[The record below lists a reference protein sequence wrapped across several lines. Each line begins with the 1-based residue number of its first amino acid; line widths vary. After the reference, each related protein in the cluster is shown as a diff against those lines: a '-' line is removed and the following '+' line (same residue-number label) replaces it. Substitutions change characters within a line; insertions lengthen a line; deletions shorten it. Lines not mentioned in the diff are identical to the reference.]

1 VSFFSDNTNEI
12 VNINLLHQ
20 GAYFEVYKVK
30 VGLRWYAR
38 KQISPQYRNQ
48 DFYIQLLQ
56 KEFEIGQHL
65 DHPNIVKYLFLNKDE
80 SGWYL
85 LTDFVEGI
93 ELHKLISNKKH
104 TTFPLVK
111 SLINQLLIDIG
122 SALIYLHNKNIY
134 HGDLSTR
141 NIIYSTNLNKFIL
154 LDLGHAVANNY
165 INLGGGTHYFTAPET
180 INTPTTINASSD
192 IYSIGKILQSINLGY
207 NSTYLNNTI
216 KKCCYSNQ
224 KLRPQSIQELLGL
237 TKKRNHIS
245 WIVYVTISITFI
257 IGIIITIQT
266 NIAKKVTPNTTITNS
281 TNKGTKLI
289 DTINRTIVYK
299 PNNSKP
305 LTEKVNLP
313 KIEHTTYSKLDS
325 IVYTFSFLNDFK
337 DGIKEKTSEKE
348 MREYRINCILKKHKD
363 FEAYLNKNNLSEK
376 ETFLLKEAYNKAYYN
391 DYKKAD
397 SIIRLRVLK

>member
-1 VSFFSDNTNEI
+1 MSFFSDNTNEI

-20 GAYFEVYKVK
+20 GEYFEVYKVK

-48 DFYIQLLQ
+48 EFYIQLLQ

-111 SLINQLLIDIG
+111 NLINQLLIDIG
-122 SALIYLHNKNIY
+122 SALIYLHNNNIY

-154 LDLGHAVANNY
+154 LDLGHAVSYNY

-180 INTPTTINASSD
+180 INTPSTINASSD
-192 IYSIGKILQSINLGY
+192 IYSIGKIVQSINLGY

-224 KLRPQSIQELLGL
+224 KLRPQSIQELLIL

-245 WIVYVTISITFI
+245 CIVYVAISITSI
-257 IGIIITIQT
+257 VVILITVQT
-266 NIAKKVTPNTTITNS
+266 NIAKRVTQNTTITS
-281 TNKGTKLI
+281 SINKDTKLI
-289 DTINRTIVYK
+289 DTINNAIMYK

-305 LTEKVNLP
+305 LTDKALRP
-313 KIEHTTYSKLDS
+313 KIDHLIYSKQDS

-337 DGIKEKTSEKE
+337 NGIKEKTSEKE
-348 MREYRINCILKKHKD
+348 MREFRINCILKKYKE
-363 FEAYLNKNNLSEK
+363 FQSYLNKNELSEK

-397 SIIRLRVLK
+397 SLIKLKVL